1 MEKKNNIEALILAG
15 GFGSRLEEITK
26 TIPKPLVK
34 IGSKPIILHIM
45 RQYIKH
51 GVKTFYVALGYKG
64 NELIKYFTKKKIELK
79 FNTKLV
85 TNYKILNKSCKIIF
99 INTGLNSMTGG
110 RLKLASKFI
119 EGKNFFFTY
128 GDGISNV
135 NLTKLK
141 KYHFKKKKLI
151 TMTVVNPPPRFGLV
165 KIKGN
170 IGIKFNEKSKIKSA
184 WINGGFFT
192 VNKKFIKLIKNHKSI
207 LEEYPLESA
216 SKKKELLVFKH
227 SGFWQCMDTKRD
239 KDILNKIY
247 KSRNLI
253 KKYNLN

>member
-1 MEKKNNIEALILAG
+1 MEKNKNIEALILAG
-15 GFGSRLEEITK
+15 GYGSRLEEITK

-45 RQYIKH
+45 KQYLKH
-51 GVKTFYVALGYKG
+51 GIKTFYVALGYKG
-64 NELIKYFTKKKIELK
+64 NELIKYFNKKNTKLK

-85 TNYKILNKSCKIIF
+85 INYKISNKSCKIVF
-99 INTGLNSMTGG
+99 INTGRNSMTGG

-119 EGKNFFFTY
+119 KGENFLFTY

-135 NLTKLK
+135 NITKLMNF
-141 KYHFKKKKLI
+141 HLKKKKLI
-151 TMTVVNPPPRFGLV
+151 TMTAVNPPPRFGLV

-170 IGIKFNEKSKIKSA
+170 LGIKFKEKSKIKSA

-192 VNKKFIKLIKNHKSI
+192 VNKKFVKFIKNHKSI
-207 LEEYPLESA
+207 LEEHPLETA
-216 SKKKELLVFKH
+216 SKKKELLVYKH
-227 SGFWQCMDTKRD
+227 HGFWQCMDTKRD

-247 KSRNLI
+247 KSKSLI
-253 KKYNLN
+253 KKLNLN